1 MVQESPSRSA
11 HRGSRLVGLLLAVV
25 IAWSSVVAEDQSNGG
40 RQDSNVEE
48 PTRDAKRLALA
59 VLRQIKRLDENYRD
73 ASGEPIESQ
82 AIEARRHLARV
93 ETVLESFE
101 GTLKAA
107 RRGADQSTRAELD
120 KLDRVVR
127 KHYDRA
133 VSDFGPP
140 RRKAVAVSPLKEGQ
154 VFSLTGEART
164 VLGFSGFKRPNAAPR
179 VSESSSNFALGFEGR
194 FAPAA
199 TTNLLFGF
207 DHERKVQ
214 RSKQTNTR
222 FGIRGLQELNR
233 AWSLEGGF
241 DLSHYADKTITANSF
256 SDFLLFAKTHMRNR
270 YQQLNIGLSLNN
282 HSYTNRVDEGYKD
295 FTFQTDGQT
304 VLGHGRIKARLRYMS
319 RSQDVE
325 AFSHKEFN
333 PAVVWEFVQGGNE
346 VGAEYQSISHGELDS
361 TQQARLA
368 GFSDVKRYKLH
379 LHLVGREGNASRRW
393 GPELHIYSYPNN
405 EDASF
410 LDLKVIRRSTSR
422 DSKVRISSAD
432 IVYRRYS
439 GETQYDF
446 IQLTYRKDNRPLGSG
461 RYFKWN
467 VAARAY
473 LEQSDNDD
481 LAQLSNFA
489 PAHTAD
495 FYVGFG
501 WNKSGRGWLQRL
513 SIGPVAAARFYI
525 DTDRADAYDG
535 DLTDV
540 NYIFPNPRNYARAG
554 VEAGIGG
561 VSSAGVTWQVDLR
574 WLWTFLYAADP
585 SRTSNQLELNSR
597 VTYPVAREWMLDGF
611 AKFHRSRTEL
621 DSFSDLNKNDV
632 GVQLRYLFDL
642 SQ

>member
-1 MVQESPSRSA
+1 MIHLCPIRSVRQ
-11 HRGSRLVGLLLAVV
+11 RGPVLSLLLVML
-25 IAWSSVVAEDQSNGG
+25 IALSSVAAEDSANALQQGDELD
-40 RQDSNVEE
+40 RQV
-48 PTRDAKRLALA
+48 RDARRQALA

-73 ASGEPIESQ
+73 ASGEPIQSKVT
-82 AIEARRHLARV
+82 EAQRHLARV
-93 ETVLESFE
+93 ETVLESFQK
-101 GTLKAA
+101 TLQTA
-107 RRGADQSTRAELD
+107 RRSADQSTRAELD

-140 RRKAVAVSPLKEGQ
+140 RREAVAVTPLREGQ

-179 VSESSSNFALGFEGR
+179 ISESSSNFALGFEGR

-199 TTNLLFGF
+199 RTNLLFGF

-222 FGIRGLQELNR
+222 FGVKALHELNR
-233 AWSLEGGF
+233 TWSLEGGL
-241 DLSHYADKTITANSF
+241 DLSHYADKTITVNSF
-256 SDFLLFAKTHMRNR
+256 SDFLLFAKTQMRNR
-270 YQQLNIGLSLNN
+270 YQQLNVGLSLNN

-304 VLGHGRIKARLRYMS
+304 VFGPGRIKARLRYMS
-319 RSQDVE
+319 RSQDIE
-325 AFSHKEFN
+325 ALSHKEFN
-333 PAVVWEFVQGGNE
+333 PAVVWEFVRGGNE
-346 VGAEYQSISHGELDS
+346 VGAEYQSISHGDLDS

-405 EDASF
+405 EDAGF

-422 DSKVRISSAD
+422 DSKVKISSAD

-481 LAQLSNFA
+481 LAQFSNFA

-495 FYVGFG
+495 FYVAFG
-501 WNKSGRGWLQRL
+501 WAKPGRGWLQRL
-513 SIGPVAAARFYI
+513 SIGPVASTRFYI

-540 NYIFPNPRNYARAG
+540 NYIFPNPRNFARVG
-554 VEAGIGG
+554 IEAGMGG
-561 VSSAGVTWQVDLR
+561 VSTAGVTWQVDLR
-574 WLWTFLYAADP
+574 WLLTFLYAADP

-597 VTYPVAREWMLDGF
+597 VTYPVAQEWMLDGF

-632 GVQLRYLFDL
+632 GVQLRYLFDF